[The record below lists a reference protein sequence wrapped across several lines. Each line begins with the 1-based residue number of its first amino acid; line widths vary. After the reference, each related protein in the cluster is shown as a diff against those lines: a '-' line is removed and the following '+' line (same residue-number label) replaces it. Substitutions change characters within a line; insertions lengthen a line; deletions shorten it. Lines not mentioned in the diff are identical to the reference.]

1 MLARWRPGITIRRRA
16 TISESFAVV
25 DPDENPVLLD
35 STFELE
41 TSGHATAHDRRPP
54 PRIRDAVVDQLVVSA
69 EGRRFAKTEPSPM
82 Y

>member
-16 TISESFAVV
+16 TISESVAVV

-41 TSGHATAHDRRPP
+41 TSGNATAHDRRPP
-54 PRIRDAVVDQLVVSA
+54 PRIRDAVIDQLVV
-69 EGRRFAKTEPSPM
+69 
-82 Y
+82 